1 MEQKKELDLK
11 MVKLVQE
18 NSEQNK
24 KLREIKEQEQIE
36 KELKKAFEN
45 LSDNE
50 INKLI
55 DGFYSQSIQDD
66 SNHKKQEIHGK
77 TYVDKNKMVENIK
90 VIGTA
95 AILVASIV
103 ITGKVIS
110 TMNLVSTYNDIMN
123 EKIEA
128 ELNQGQKNAYEDRH
142 KNPIT
147 SAIEHYQN
155 IQEAKNDLKA
165 TGNYNFWGDNIKD
178 PDKEYTEYEIDDINL
193 TNITEDAIEI
203 ATDKEIDESKKTESW
218 GRTNGR

>member
-1 MEQKKELDLK
+1 
-11 MVKLVQE
+11 
-18 NSEQNK
+18 
-24 KLREIKEQEQIE
+24 
-36 KELKKAFEN
+36 
-45 LSDNE
+45 
-50 INKLI
+50 
-55 DGFYSQSIQDD
+55 
-66 SNHKKQEIHGK
+66 
-77 TYVDKNKMVENIK
+77 MVENIK

-155 IQEAKNDLKA
+155 IQEAKNELKA